1 MFKQIGDLNIHYD
14 VHGDGYPMVLLHGGG
29 SRAQTFEEM
38 VPILSK
44 SFRVYTFDMRGF
56 GETKRPSEPKLSYE
70 LWRADLMRFLEA
82 FGLEKV
88 VLGGWSLGGAVSLDF
103 TIHHPERVSHL
114 VVIGAMSPRLESS
127 DRSGFQRRRE
137 LIERGATPEEIVAA
151 TFEFT
156 KKAFSPH
163 SIQHKPQAVEA
174 LRQEHL
180 RNNPAYYLEMLR
192 ANENRPKIGDRL
204 GEIRCPTLLLVGEHD
219 GRTPLPMAEDLNKA
233 IPSSFMK
240 IIPNCGHFYSY
251 EQPEAVSKT
260 ILTYLEAF
268 GPKRQAP

>member
-1 MFKQIGDLNIHYD
+1 MFKQIGDLNVHYE
-14 VHGDGYPMVLLHGGG
+14 VHGDGYPLILLHGGG

-38 VPILSK
+38 APILAK

-56 GETKRPSEPKLSYE
+56 GETKRPADPKLSHE
-70 LWRADLMRFLEA
+70 LWRTDLLRFLDA

-88 VLGGWSLGGAVSLDF
+88 VLGGWSLGAGVSLNF
-103 TIHHPERVSHL
+103 TIHHPGRVSHL
-114 VVIGAMSPRLESS
+114 VLIGAMSPRLESS

-137 LIERGATPEEIVAA
+137 LIEKGATPEEIVAA

-156 KKAFSPH
+156 KKAFSPYT
-163 SIQHKPQAVEA
+163 IQHKPQAVEA

-180 RNNPAYYLEMLR
+180 RNNPAYYLEMLQ

-204 GEIRCPTLLLVGEHD
+204 GEVRCPTLIVAGEHD
-219 GRTPLPMAEDLNKA
+219 GRTPLAMSEDLNKA
-233 IPSSFMK
+233 IPSSLMK

-251 EQPEAVSKT
+251 EHPELVSNT

-268 GPKRQAP
+268 GAKRKAA

>member
-1 MFKQIGDLNIHYD
+1 MFKQIGDLNVHYE
-14 VHGDGYPMVLLHGGG
+14 VHGDGYPLILLHGGG

-38 VPILSK
+38 APILAK

-56 GETKRPSEPKLSYE
+56 GETKRPADPRLSHE
-70 LWRADLMRFLEA
+70 LWRTDLLRFLDA

-88 VLGGWSLGGAVSLDF
+88 VLGGWSLGAGVSLNF
-103 TIHHPERVSHL
+103 TIHHPGRVSHL
-114 VVIGAMSPRLESS
+114 VLIGAMSPRLESS

-137 LIERGATPEEIVAA
+137 LIEKGATPEEIVAA

-156 KKAFSPH
+156 KKAFSPYT
-163 SIQHKPQAVEA
+163 IQHKPQAVEA

-180 RNNPAYYLEMLR
+180 RNNPAYYLEMLQ

-204 GEIRCPTLLLVGEHD
+204 GEVRCPTLIPAGERE
-219 GRTPLPMAEDLNKA
+219 GRTPLAMSEDLNKA
-233 IPSSFMK
+233 IPSSLMK

-251 EQPEAVSKT
+251 EHPELVSNT

-268 GPKRQAP
+268 GAKRKAA